1 MNATS
6 EQSYQ
11 HSHENEINND
21 NCSSST
27 VIKQEDTKI
36 KQLEDENNILRN
48 EILKFK
54 KQLDITKHDS
64 SWLFRDI
71 VEHKTGHKIIKATPE
86 LLEECKTIASKA
98 YDFFVDTHEN
108 NVLPCKRINEAGNYM
123 ETMFDK
129 LDDNRI
135 IKPINSF
142 GNMKATGYPDRE
154 LIDTAYLE
162 IKLIEEGSEQ
172 STLRSFYIST
182 LDKITKSQPH
192 ILIAFTHKNKII
204 SKEKPKIVDL
214 YDIKLKVK
222 VEYNTNN
229 KTLYS

>member
-1 MNATS
+1 MTTM
-6 EQSYQ
+6 EDLQL
-11 HSHENEINND
+11 IND
-21 NCSSST
+21 N
-27 VIKQEDTKI
+27 
-36 KQLEDENNILRN
+36 
-48 EILKFK
+48 LKK
-54 KQLDITKHDS
+54 ELDITKHGG
-64 SWLFRDI
+64 SWSFRDI
-71 VEHKTGHKIIKATPE
+71 VKHKTGHNIIKATPE
-86 LLEECKTIASKA
+86 LLEECKTIANKA
-98 YDFFVDTHEN
+98 YDVFVDTHEN
-108 NVLPCKRINEAGNYM
+108 NVFPCKRPNEAGNYM

-129 LDDNRI
+129 LGDNRI

-142 GNMKATGYPDRE
+142 GIMKATGYPDRE

-172 STLRSFYIST
+172 STFRSFFIST

-192 ILIAFTHKNKII
+192 ILIAFTHKNMII

-222 VEYNTNN
+222 VEYNTCN